1 MLYISFDINML
12 IPSFFHMQVIATV
25 ARMFNAKQSIPRCTH
40 YFDPSFE
47 VLYFSIITIV
57 YILVDFCLSSCT
69 CR

>member
-1 MLYISFDINML
+1 MFYISFDINIL
-12 IPSFFHMQVIATV
+12 KPSFFWMQIIATV
-25 ARMFNAKQSIPRCTH
+25 AHIFNAKQSIPRHTH

-57 YILVDFCLSSCT
+57 YILVDFCLSLCT

>member
-1 MLYISFDINML
+1 MFYISFDINL
-12 IPSFFHMQVIATV
+12 LKPSFFLMQIIETV

-57 YILVDFCLSSCT
+57 YILVDFLSKFVHL
-69 CR
+69 